1 MPTHFYKVVYD
12 PVNQDAI
19 AFLVP
24 HRKIS
29 KSDLPVFIVSVDEVE
44 WGRGVWGRLCIYA
57 LRIDE
62 SLIM

>member
-19 AFLVP
+19 KFLVP

-44 WGRGVWGRLCIYA
+44 WGRAFGDVYA
-57 LRIDE
+57 YMLYM
-62 SLIM
+62 LTNL